1 MAVGRICDEMR
12 RVGRNRGGECAA
24 IEGGPCDVTQEPSR
38 HRQKIALMLNQEIES
53 NDCVGRFPSERQK
66 REGKG
71 GEGRGGEGGKGPK
84 ENGKERKVGKRKRKE
99 KRERE
104 RNEEG
109 TSFTMLRTATT
120 RKRFHFWPWLND
132 TSRIIHRGSFGCEFP
147 VSRTTVQATP
157 TTPEPHTHTH
167 THTHTYIQID

>member
-1 MAVGRICDEMR
+1 MR

-71 GEGRGGEGGKGPK
+71 GEGRGGKGQRKTAKKGKS
-84 ENGKERKVGKRKRKE
+84 EKEREKR
-99 KRERE
+99 RERE
-104 RNEEG
+104 I
-109 TSFTMLRTATT
+109 
-120 RKRFHFWPWLND
+120 KK
-132 TSRIIHRGSFGCEFP
+132 
-147 VSRTTVQATP
+147 
-157 TTPEPHTHTH
+157 
-167 THTHTYIQID
+167 